1 MSSYIASPSTHIKGE
16 NEPADRSALLP
27 ELQRVMAAIN
37 GALLNA
43 IGKKE
48 ETNNRSDTE
57 PRNNDDDLPWIAER
71 DEESNSILCD
81 DNDDME
87 HARSSGCD
95 QLPRY
100 SRRELEQ
107 LAPLLDRLGRALT
120 DAAPHIASFASTLP
134 KGDTREPLCCTPDEC
149 NVVIAGETD
158 IDDELTDNEDLVV
171 DFVATGNSSS
181 LGTGM
186 FSLSD
191 GVTTNVVL
199 PNSNTLLLNP
209 MLNDLDDQLD
219 DTILFNDPDNSDFV
233 AGMVNTA
240 RGENRTR
247 RVSPGASNTHDDGSN
262 LLSAYLA
269 AASLSSLAS
278 DEGAS
283 NASEET
289 IGLQGLG
296 RLLRQRETGG
306 SGGIDIHIHA
316 FVTGPGVGPGTGFA
330 MVADPR
336 VGGIGGPTIPRG
348 TGFAGLSSLHRRH
361 RRSHSDFHSPVI
373 ASTVNED
380 EMGIFSELY
389 SENPSPVDLQSGVLP
404 SDRRSEGLRAFE
416 QENTEFNSTLANNS
430 RLRSGFTP
438 VGDRMPSRSPV
449 RRHNTLTVVGEG
461 SNSSRSSAISRMFR
475 RALGRR
481 SNPNIDR
488 SNRSMDES

>member
-1 MSSYIASPSTHIKGE
+1 MSSYIAAPSTHIKGE
-16 NEPADRSALLP
+16 NEPVDRSALLP

-37 GALLNA
+37 SALLNA
-43 IGKKE
+43 IGRNE
-48 ETNNRSDTE
+48 ETNNLPGIES
-57 PRNNDDDLPWIAER
+57 RNNNDELPWIAER
-71 DEESNSILCD
+71 DEESNSIVCEE
-81 DNDDME
+81 NNETE
-87 HARSSGCD
+87 HARIAGRG

-134 KGDTREPLCCTPDEC
+134 KEDASEPLCCTPDEC
-149 NVVIAGETD
+149 NVAITGEAD
-158 IDDELTDNEDLVV
+158 IDDELTDSEDLVV
-171 DFVATGNSSS
+171 DFVGTGHSSS

-199 PNSNTLLLNP
+199 PNTNTLLLSP
-209 MLNDLDDQLD
+209 ILNDLDDQLD
-219 DTILFNDPDNSDFV
+219 DRILSNDPDNSDFV
-233 AGMVNTA
+233 AGMVNTV

-247 RVSPGASNTHDDGSN
+247 RVSPGASLSNDDGSN

-278 DEGAS
+278 DEGTS

-289 IGLQGLG
+289 AGLQGLG
-296 RLLRQRETGG
+296 RLIRQRETGG
-306 SGGIDIHIHA
+306 GGIDIHIHA
-316 FVTGPGVGPGTGFA
+316 FVTGPGVGPGTGFT
-330 MVADPR
+330 MVGDPR
-336 VGGIGGPTIPRG
+336 VGDIGGPSMTRG

-361 RRSHSDFHSPVI
+361 RRSHSDFRAPIV
-373 ASTVNED
+373 AATVNED

-404 SDRRSEGLRAFE
+404 PDRRSQGPRSFDHDDETGL
-416 QENTEFNSTLANNS
+416 NSTLANNS
-430 RLRSGFTP
+430 RVGSGLTP
-438 VGDRMPSRSPV
+438 IGDRMVSRSPG
-449 RRHNTLTVVGEG
+449 RRHNGLAVVGEG
-461 SNSSRSSAISRMFR
+461 SNSSRSNAISRMFR

-481 SNPNIDR
+481 SNPNNDR
-488 SNRSMDES
+488 SSRRLDES